1 MRRLAQTNWAVS
13 GVATL
18 LMLWGATARFVP
30 AAQEQ
35 PTALVPSDDYAVYN
49 AVLGNVQFSQLKPEN
64 QVHALIV
71 NDTLNLNCGEQSQN
85 PIMLNNCSP
94 MLMPPATADDLRTML
109 AAEFR
114 FRDATW
120 SDLLHQNEKSW
131 RLQDQFKTS
140 WAHGLTGTGVDPAS
154 LSSPEWKTPD
164 CAFYFSRVGFDE
176 KRTEA
181 IVFVFFASYMDRAPS
196 SGDYFLVHQ
205 SRKAGWKID
214 GRMNYFNTQ
223 KHSNGN

>member
-1 MRRLAQTNWAVS
+1 MRRRAPAIWAVS
-13 GVATL
+13 GVAML
-18 LMLWGATARFVP
+18 LMLWLATAPFLS

-35 PTALVPSDDYAVYN
+35 PTRLVPSDDYAVYN
-49 AVLGNVQFSQLKPEN
+49 AVLRDIQFSRLKPEN
-64 QVHALIV
+64 QIHALIV

-94 MLMPPATADDLRTML
+94 MLMPPATTGDLRAML
-109 AAEFR
+109 AAEFQ

-120 SDLLHQNEKSW
+120 SDLLHQNAKSW

-164 CAFYFSRVGFDE
+164 CAFYFSRVGFGE

-181 IVFVFFASYMDRAPS
+181 IVFVFFASYIVQAPS
-196 SGDYFLVHQ
+196 SGDYFLLHQ
-205 SRKAGWKID
+205 GEGAGWQID

-223 KHSNGN
+223 KDSNGN